1 MKAYL
6 AWGSM
11 VSHFTIS
18 TFTARENIDR
28 MIELHEELKDISHTL
43 DEIHRDPN
51 GTSTMGM

>member
-1 MKAYL
+1 
-6 AWGSM
+6 M